1 MTADGPVRVID
12 AFVEG
17 LDVSGLGFGRT
28 VQAGTRR
35 PYDPRDLLKLYVYGR
50 RQPNLLG
57 CVVAKDALSEL
68 DLDGLRG
75 GGEGSGFG
83 DDHDKDS
90 SAGFGRG
97 DGCAIGAGRSKRDS

>member
-1 MTADGPVRVID
+1 MSADLDSGARFRRGQGVR
-12 AFVEG
+12 
-17 LDVSGLGFGRT
+17 LML
-28 VQAGTRR
+28 
-35 PYDPRDLLKLYVYGR
+35 
-50 RQPNLLG
+50 
-57 CVVAKDALSEL
+57 AKDALSEL
-68 DLDGLRG
+68 DLDSLRG